1 MPPLMRSELPVVART
16 RHHWIVMFRLPKL
29 WVGLCL
35 VGLFIWALA
44 APAMWVVLVAVVF
57 GGAFLRWQTWN
68 AEQII
73 LTRRRIIRVR
83 GVPETTSSEAFLR
96 IDRVSGMRMV
106 QTVPG
111 KILDYA
117 TIELEA
123 PGNHPDVRH
132 MVKLWHPHAFYRELR
147 HMTFADR
154 APDPDDVGTHG
165 SLPEDTT
172 APLPKLDQ
180 SALHDR

>member
-1 MPPLMRSELPVVART
+1 MPPLMRSELPIVART
-16 RHHWIVMFRLPKL
+16 RHHWVVMFRRPKL
-29 WVGLCL
+29 IVLL
-35 VGLFIWALA
+35 ALLGLFLWALV
-44 APAMWVVLVAVVF
+44 APAMWIVLVVVLFA
-57 GGAFLRWQTWN
+57 GAFFRWQTWN

-73 LTRRRIIRVR
+73 LTRRRIIRVQ

-96 IDRVSGMRMV
+96 VDRVSGMRMV

-111 KILDYA
+111 KLLDYG

-123 PGNHPDVRH
+123 PGNHPDVRR
-132 MVKLWHPHAFYRELR
+132 MAKIWRPHDFYRELR
-147 HMTFADR
+147 HQIFTDQV
-154 APDPDDVGTHG
+154 PDPDDVGTQG

-180 SALHDR
+180 SALRKR

>member
-29 WVGLCL
+29 WVGLAL
-35 VGLFIWALA
+35 LALFIWALA
-44 APAMWVVLVAVVF
+44 APAIWIVLLVVIF
-57 GGAFLRWQTWN
+57 GGAFFRWQTWS

-111 KILDYA
+111 KLLDYA

-123 PGNHPDVRH
+123 PGNHPDVRR

-165 SLPEDTT
+165 LLPEDTT

-180 SALHDR
+180 SALRKR

>member
-16 RHHWIVMFRLPKL
+16 RHHWIVMFRAPKPIVL
-29 WVGLCL
+29 IALL
-35 VGLFIWALA
+35 ALFLWALI
-44 APAMWVVLVAVVF
+44 APAMWVVLMVVIF
-57 GGAFLRWQTWN
+57 AGAFFRWQTWN

-73 LTRRRIIRVR
+73 LTRRRIIRVQ

-96 IDRVSGMRMV
+96 VDRVSGMRMV

-111 KILDYA
+111 KLLDYG

-123 PGNHPDVRH
+123 PGNHPDVRR
-132 MVKLWHPHAFYRELR
+132 MAKIWRPHAFYRELR
-147 HMTFADR
+147 HLIFTDR
-154 APDPDDVGTHG
+154 VPDPDDVGTHG
-165 SLPEDTT
+165 SLPEDAT

-180 SALHDR
+180 SALRKR